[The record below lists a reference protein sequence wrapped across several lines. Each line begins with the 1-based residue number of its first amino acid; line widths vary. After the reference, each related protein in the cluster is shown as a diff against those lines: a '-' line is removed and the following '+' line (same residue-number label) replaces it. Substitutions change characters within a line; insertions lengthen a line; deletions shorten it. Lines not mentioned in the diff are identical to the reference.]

1 MIICGFFFIELA
13 NSNNELSEKPTNE
26 LEEEGKSKRI
36 NIFKMNILKN
46 NLSTMKRKIKQI
58 RVKSIE
64 LSEQLRQINE
74 KNNKDDLEEVEEK
87 ISKSEYDELLSKY
100 EWYKIKAES
109 RPKQKDYQAQLQKY
123 DDLFMDYRL
132 KESLINEMTKNL
144 LEYKNKIEFLE
155 TEVNKFKDIKTTEV
169 NIQTDNPIERSDIDV
184 QTDGKPQQSPM
195 CSKFKVQLNSEEEEI
210 VEKREDFAA
219 ESASGDHESKETLSV
234 VKSVDMVDEN
244 AIKGSEKRKTVDGT
258 TSMVGDYINDSIT
271 ENELL
276 CEKLE
281 EELQL
286 LHDQNIQCEEELVT
300 YKEKYVGLH
309 EDNMRLHKDLM
320 ALREANV
327 LMNNRAMLHMGLT
340 VAPIVAIIG
349 YILYTYFASMSLG

>member
-1 MIICGFFFIELA
+1 MMLFLFIELA
-13 NSNNELSEKPTNE
+13 NSNNELNEKPTNE

-36 NIFKMNILKN
+36 NMFKMNILKN
-46 NLSTMKRKIKQI
+46 NLSTMKRKMKQI
-58 RVKSIE
+58 RGKSIE
-64 LSEQLRQINE
+64 LSEQLRQMNE
-74 KNNKDDLEEVEEK
+74 KNDKDDLEEAEEK

-100 EWYKIKAES
+100 EWYKVKAES
-109 RPKQKDYQAQLQKY
+109 RPKQKDYQAQLQKFDVLY
-123 DDLFMDYRL
+123 IDYRL
-132 KESLINEMTKNL
+132 KESLINEMTENL

-169 NIQTDNPIERSDIDV
+169 NIQTEYPIESSDIDV
-184 QTDGKPQQSPM
+184 QTDGKSQQSSM
-195 CSKFKVQLNSEEEEI
+195 GTKYKVQFNSEDEEI

-219 ESASGDHESKETLSV
+219 EAASGDHESKETLSI
-234 VKSVDMVDEN
+234 VKSVDIVDEN
-244 AIKGSEKRKTVDGT
+244 VIKGSEKSKTVDGT
-258 TSMVGDYINDSIT
+258 TSMVGDYINDSIS

-286 LHDQNIQCEEELVT
+286 LHDQNIQCEEELVL
-300 YKEKYVGLH
+300 YKEKYAGLH

-327 LMNNRAMLHMGLT
+327 LMNNRSLVHMCLT
-340 VAPIVAIIG
+340 VAPIVAFIG
-349 YILYTYFASMSLG
+349 YLLYTYFASMSLG